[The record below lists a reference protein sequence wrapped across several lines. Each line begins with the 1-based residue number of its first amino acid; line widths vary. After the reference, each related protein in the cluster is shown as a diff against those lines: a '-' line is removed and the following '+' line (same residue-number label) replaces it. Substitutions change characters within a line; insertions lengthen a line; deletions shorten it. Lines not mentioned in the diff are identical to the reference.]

1 MGPGTELDRLGPNN
15 QELSILQVTNL
26 ARQNTRLCVLAA
38 RVGHADFPEDPV
50 VLAVKE
56 VHLPRSPEVKEF
68 YSV

>member
-26 ARQNTRLCVLAA
+26 ARRNTRLCVLAA
-38 RVGHADFPEDPV
+38 RVGHADFAEDPV
-50 VLAVKE
+50 VLDVKE